1 MGASGPAGQDG
12 GGSKESNKKAKKD
25 LEVSAYEREIE
36 KQNKLKSQKQLT
48 TEGGGSILTQEN
60 KNQFT
65 DLTKENLNPQEDNY
79 QQNKLE
85 NYQIKDS
92 DAPGVVGAILNLS
105 KGLRQKSF
113 EVNRNYY
120 QKNVVGKEDYKNTFE
135 DYERY
140 ITGRSQGKLD
150 AMGRTITQG
159 DDGGNNQPAQ
169 ETIIKKNIGGSE
181 VQTTQAKIDEQRAKS
196 DEYDVRKVKKK
207 GRKRYTLTS
216 SKGVTTV
223 SPDYSLGKP
232 SLLGTV

>member
-1 MGASGPAGQDG
+1 MGASGPSGQDG

-36 KQNKLKSQKQLT
+36 KQKEKERQQANVEIGLGESSNK
-48 TEGGGSILTQEN
+48 

-79 QQNKLE
+79 QQNELE

-92 DAPGVVGAILNLS
+92 DAPGVIGAILNLT
-105 KGLRQKSF
+105 KGARQKSF
-113 EVNRNYY
+113 EVNRDYY
-120 QKNVVGKEDYKNTFE
+120 QKNVVGKGDYKNTFE

-140 ITGRSQGKLD
+140 ITGRSQGNLD
-150 AMGRTITQG
+150 AMGRTITQR

-181 VQTTQAKIDEQRAKS
+181 IKTTQAKIDEQRAKD
-196 DEYDVRKVKKK
+196 DEYDIRKVKKQ

-216 SKGVTTV
+216 SKGVTQV
-223 SPDYSLGKP
+223 SSDYSLGKK

>member
-1 MGASGPAGQDG
+1 MGASGPSGQDG

-25 LEVSAYEREIE
+25 LEVSAYEKEIE
-36 KQNKLKSQKQLT
+36 KQKEKERQQANVEIGLGESSNK
-48 TEGGGSILTQEN
+48 

-85 NYQIKDS
+85 NYQIKNS
-92 DAPGVVGAILNLS
+92 DAPGVIGAILNLT
-105 KGLRQKSF
+105 KGARQKSF
-113 EVNRNYY
+113 EVNRDYY
-120 QKNVVGKEDYKNTFE
+120 QKNVVGKGDYKNTFE

-140 ITGRSQGKLD
+140 ITGRSQGNLD
-150 AMGRTITQG
+150 AMGRTITQR

-181 VQTTQAKIDEQRAKS
+181 IKTTQAKIDEQKAKD
-196 DEYDVRKVKKK
+196 DEYDIRKVKKQ

-216 SKGVTTV
+216 SKGVTQV
-223 SPDYSLGKP
+223 SSDYSLGKK

>member
-36 KQNKLKSQKQLT
+36 KQKEKERQQANVEIGLGESSNK
-48 TEGGGSILTQEN
+48 

-92 DAPGVVGAILNLS
+92 DAPGMIGTILNLS

-113 EVNRNYY
+113 EVNRDYY
-120 QKNVVGKEDYKNTFE
+120 QKNVVGKGDYKNTFE

>member
-36 KQNKLKSQKQLT
+36 KQKEKERQQANVEIGLGKSSNK
-48 TEGGGSILTQEN
+48 

-216 SKGVTTV
+216 SKGVTQV
-223 SPDYSLGKP
+223 SDDYSLGKKT
-232 SLLGTV
+232 LLGFV

>member
-1 MGASGPAGQDG
+1 MSASGPAGQDG

-48 TEGGGSILTQEN
+48 TEGGGSVLTQQT

-92 DAPGVVGAILNLS
+92 DAPGVVGAILNLT
-105 KGLRQKSF
+105 KGARQKSF
-113 EVNRNYY
+113 EVNRDYY
-120 QKNVVGKEDYKNTFE
+120 QKNVVGKGDYKNTFE

-140 ITGRSQGKLD
+140 IKGRSQGNLD
-150 AMGRTITQG
+150 AMGRTITQR

-169 ETIIKKNIGGSE
+169 ETIIKKNI
-181 VQTTQAKIDEQRAKS
+181 VDQKYKQHKQRLMSK
-196 DEYDVRKVKKK
+196 ELKMMNMILEKLRRKEEK
-207 GRKRYTLTS
+207 
-216 SKGVTTV
+216 
-223 SPDYSLGKP
+223 DIH
-232 SLLGTV
+232 

>member
-36 KQNKLKSQKQLT
+36 KQKEKERQQANVEIGLGESSNK
-48 TEGGGSILTQEN
+48 

-113 EVNRNYY
+113 EVNRDYY
-120 QKNVVGKEDYKNTFE
+120 QKNVVGKGDYKNTFE

-181 VQTTQAKIDEQRAKS
+181 VQTTQAKIDEQKAKS

>member
-1 MGASGPAGQDG
+1 MGASGPSGQDG

-25 LEVSAYEREIE
+25 LEVSAYEKELQ
-36 KQNKLKSQKQLT
+36 KQNKFKSEKKLT
-48 TEGGGSILTQEN
+48 TEGGKSVLTQEN

-85 NYQIKDS
+85 NYQIKNS
-92 DAPGVVGAILNLS
+92 DAPGVIGAILNLT
-105 KGLRQKSF
+105 KGARQKSF
-113 EVNRNYY
+113 EVNRDYY
-120 QKNVVGKEDYKNTFE
+120 QKNVVGKGDYKNTFE

-140 ITGRSQGKLD
+140 ITGRSQGNLD
-150 AMGRTITQG
+150 AMGRTITQK
-159 DDGGNNQPAQ
+159 DDGGSNQPAQ

-181 VQTTQAKIDEQRAKS
+181 IKTTQAKIDEQKAKD
-196 DEYDVRKVKKK
+196 DEYDIRKVKKK

-216 SKGVTTV
+216 SKGVTQV
-223 SPDYSLGKP
+223 SSDYSLGKK

>member
-36 KQNKLKSQKQLT
+36 KQKEKERQQANVEIGLGESSNK
-48 TEGGGSILTQEN
+48 

-92 DAPGVVGAILNLS
+92 DAPGLIGSILNLT
-105 KGLRQKSF
+105 KGARQKSF
-113 EVNRNYY
+113 EVNRDYY
-120 QKNVVGKEDYKNTFE
+120 QKNVVGKGDYKNTFE

-150 AMGRTITQG
+150 AMGRTITQR

-196 DEYDVRKVKKK
+196 DEYDVRKVKKE

-216 SKGVTTV
+216 SKGVTQV
-223 SPDYSLGKP
+223 SDDYSLGKK

>member
-1 MGASGPAGQDG
+1 MGASGPSGQDG

-25 LEVSAYEREIE
+25 LEVSAYEKEIE
-36 KQNKLKSQKQLT
+36 KQKEKERQQANVEIGLGESSNK
-48 TEGGGSILTQEN
+48 

-79 QQNKLE
+79 QQNELE

-92 DAPGVVGAILNLS
+92 DAPGVIGAILNLT
-105 KGLRQKSF
+105 KGARQKSF
-113 EVNRNYY
+113 EVNRDYY
-120 QKNVVGKEDYKNTFE
+120 QKNVVGKGDYKNTFE

-140 ITGRSQGKLD
+140 ITGRSQGNLD
-150 AMGRTITQG
+150 AMGRTITQK

-181 VQTTQAKIDEQRAKS
+181 IKTTQAKIDEQRAKD
-196 DEYDVRKVKKK
+196 DEYDIRKVKKQ

-216 SKGVTTV
+216 SKGVTQV
-223 SPDYSLGKP
+223 SSDYSLGKK

>member
-1 MGASGPAGQDG
+1 MSASGPAGQDG

-36 KQNKLKSQKQLT
+36 KQKEKERQQANVEIGLGESSNK
-48 TEGGGSILTQEN
+48 

-113 EVNRNYY
+113 EVNRDYY
-120 QKNVVGKEDYKNTFE
+120 QKNVVGKGDYKNTFE

-140 ITGRSQGKLD
+140 ITGKRHVFL
-150 AMGRTITQG
+150 
-159 DDGGNNQPAQ
+159 
-169 ETIIKKNIGGSE
+169 KKNRS
-181 VQTTQAKIDEQRAKS
+181 
-196 DEYDVRKVKKK
+196 
-207 GRKRYTLTS
+207 
-216 SKGVTTV
+216 
-223 SPDYSLGKP
+223 
-232 SLLGTV
+232 